1 MKLKRIL
8 TGVIGFPIVALIL
21 ILGNKYIIDAVF
33 MIVAVISIY
42 EYFKAV
48 KTDGRS
54 KPIEW
59 IGYTA
64 CLPIGLM
71 HVIPKQYIMQILGAF
86 IILLVAILFII
97 VIFSKMK
104 IGIKDAALTLFGMA
118 YIIMFLSFIPLIY
131 GIENGKWLVW
141 YIFIAAW
148 GTDTFA
154 YAVGIRYGKH
164 KFSKISPK
172 KSVEG
177 CIGGIVGST
186 ILMIIYTIFV
196 NKYTGVNIAYWYII
210 PMGII
215 LSTFSQIGDFAAST
229 IKRTVNIK
237 DYSNLFP
244 GHGGMLDRID
254 SIIFVAPFAYFLLTL
269 I

>member
-1 MKLKRIL
+1 MKIKRIL
-8 TGVIGFPIVALIL
+8 TGLIGFPIVAAVL
-21 ILGNKYIIDAVF
+21 ILGNPYIIDIVF
-33 MIVAVISIY
+33 AITAVIALY
-42 EYFKAV
+42 EYFKAI
-48 KTDGRS
+48 KIEGRS

-59 IGYTA
+59 IGYLS
-64 CLPIGLM
+64 CLLIATMHLLPVENRLKIIGIC
-71 HVIPKQYIMQILGAF
+71 VT
-86 IILLVAILFII
+86 LLIFILFLI

-104 IGIKDAALTLFGMA
+104 IGVKDAALTLFGIA
-118 YIIMFLSFIPLIY
+118 YIVFFISFIPLLY
-131 GIENGKWLVW
+131 GISNGKILVW
-141 YIFIAAW
+141 YIFISAW

-154 YAVGIRYGKH
+154 YIVGIKYGKH

-177 CIGGIVGST
+177 CIGGFVGAT

-196 NKYTGVNIAYWYII
+196 NKFANLNIQYWYII
-210 PMGII
+210 VLGVI
-215 LSTFSQIGDFAAST
+215 LSVISQIGDFAAST

-237 DYSNLFP
+237 DFSNLFP